1 VTAFANPRLHP
12 ALTPSLS
19 ACGNSPLRTASYLP
33 PARVSGV
40 VDPADGSAIGLPQS
54 EVSSRHAQGVLAVHI
69 KMEAARMSTE
79 RKIAMAAQIIVSGFT
94 CLADA
99 LMLRAAILLSPAAVG
114 ALLAPVSK
122 WTAFAGCAVVLLGV
136 AVAA

>member
-1 VTAFANPRLHP
+1 
-12 ALTPSLS
+12 
-19 ACGNSPLRTASYLP
+19 
-33 PARVSGV
+33 
-40 VDPADGSAIGLPQS
+40 
-54 EVSSRHAQGVLAVHI
+54 
-69 KMEAARMSTE
+69 
-79 RKIAMAAQIIVSGFT
+79 MAAQVMVAGLT

-122 WTAFAGCAVVLLGV
+122 WTAFAGCAVVMLGL